1 MSNYSKPGDQRYTV
15 EIRTDTVMIYS
26 WRYAGIC
33 GPVTSTSRPATMDEV
48 HEWVEAQGFARVSDW
63 RLSDTYEGLM
73 LEADVCR

>member
-15 EIRTDTVMIYS
+15 EVSKDRVLIYS

-33 GPVTSTSRPATMDEV
+33 GPVTSVDVPENLDEV
-48 HEWVEAQGFARVSDW
+48 GEWLDTLGFALISDW
-63 RLSDTYEGLM
+63 RLKDTHEGLM